1 MFMSFGFKNGVPEDA
16 DFVFDV
22 RAIPNPHWQPD
33 LRKLTGRD
41 DEVVQWLAHQPIAA
55 QLLADVRC
63 FLERWLP
70 EYQKHHRA
78 YLTVA
83 SACTRVQPRRPYSVD
98 PLVAASPSHSYNR
111 Q

>member
-22 RAIPNPHWQPD
+22 RAIPNPHRQPD

-41 DEVVQWLAHQPIAA
+41 DEVVHWIEHQPIAA
-55 QLLADVRC
+55 QLLTYERG

-70 EYQKHHRA
+70 EYQTHDRA
-78 YLTVA
+78 YLTVQTGCPA
-83 SACTRVQPRRPYSVD
+83 GKLRPD
-98 PLVAASPSHSYNR
+98 HSDHR
-111 Q
+111 PGAP